1 MKKAIIIGTTGMVG
15 NQLIQSLI
23 ESEDYSEIVSLVR
36 RPGEIKYP
44 KLTEHVIN
52 FDMPD
57 TWSKYVS
64 GDVLFSTLGTTIAQ
78 AKSKEAQYRVDFT
91 YQYTVAEIAAK
102 NGVSHYVLISSAGAN
117 SNSKAFYMRMKGE
130 LEDAV
135 RKLPFEYISILRPG
149 ILEGVRIQNR
159 AGEKIG
165 IQIMNGLNKVGL
177 FKRYKPIKAE
187 SVAKAMI
194 MAVNQK
200 KSATYTLDEVFKL
213 IE

>member
-1 MKKAIIIGTTGMVG
+1 MIGTTGMVG
-15 NQLIQSLI
+15 TQLIQSLI
-23 ESEDYSEIVSLVR
+23 ENDDYSEIVSLVR
-36 RPGEIKYP
+36 RPGGLKHS

-64 GDVLFSTLGTTIAQ
+64 GDVLFSSLGTTIAQ

-91 YQYTVAEIAAK
+91 YQYTVAEIAANK
-102 NGVSHYVLISSAGAN
+102 GVSHYVLISSAGAN
-117 SNSKAFYMRMKGE
+117 SNSKAFYLKMKGE
-130 LEDAV
+130 LEDV
-135 RKLPFEYISILRPG
+135 VSKLPFEYISILRPG
-149 ILEGVRIQNR
+149 ILDGARIESR

-165 IQIMNGLNKVGL
+165 IQIMNGLNKMGL
-177 FKRYKPIKAE
+177 YKRYKPIKAE

-194 MAVNQK
+194 MAVKQK